1 MRKSGQWSLST
12 CLAILVHLVVAI
24 PLIWQWEAWPKQ
36 SRQSAPVIVQA
47 SLVSEDPARV
57 RADKAREAARQRLE
71 AEREAQ
77 TRRKA
82 AAEEAA
88 RQQAEAEAQAKREA
102 EAKAA
107 AEKEAQARR
116 EAEAKAAEEKRQAE
130 AAARERELALKR
142 KQQAEARARQE
153 QARREA
159 EAKAARERQE
169 AEARAQRQREEAA
182 RKQAEAEKARK
193 AREAAEREAR
203 LKAAEAQRRAEE
215 AAERARIQAG
225 KSALGDRLKA
235 VIADQWSRPPGTTP
249 QMEVEVALTLLPSG
263 ELLDAKISHSS
274 GNAAFDRSAVQAAF
288 AAAPFDEFLDY
299 SVAVRNEARHITI
312 SFKAEDLAQ

>member
-77 TRRKA
+77 ARRKA

-142 KQQAEARARQE
+142 KQQAEARA
-153 QARREA
+153 
-159 EAKAARERQE
+159 RQE